1 VKELIYNGRHLTV
14 DARVYDRNFASLND
28 PTKCV
33 ELMEELVRV
42 IDMTMILPPITVKFP
57 HAVSEIDRIVQNFEA
72 EGLGDSQT
80 VKMLKE
86 TLLERKNGT
95 YGYSTFVMI
104 AESHLSIHT
113 FPEEGFYTFDI
124 YSCKCFPY
132 EKVIEVLEQFFGPQ
146 KMSKNIIE
154 RHIPDFNESD
164 FELIKKMGLD

>member
-1 VKELIYNGRHLTV
+1 MIYNGRHLTV

-57 HAVSEIDRIVQNFEA
+57 HAVSEIDRIVLNFEA
-72 EGLGDSQT
+72 EGLGDSKT

-86 TLLERKNGT
+86 ILEERKNGT
-95 YGYSTFVMI
+95 YGYSTIVMI
-104 AESHLSIHT
+104 AESHLTIHT

-132 EKVIEVLEQFFGPQ
+132 EKVLEVLEQFFGPQ
-146 KMSKNIIE
+146 KMSTHIIE
-154 RHIPDFNESD
+154 RHIPDFDQED
-164 FELIKKMGLD
+164 LDKIKELGLDQ